1 MSRRLTRAIWVCEF
15 MLIVMAATSSARA
28 EVLPQACRASIGQ
41 IDPAERGLDLSRFNQ
56 APEECLKTIFM
67 HCSDASEKEVLG
79 TGVAMMC
86 STAYEALLKRAFKG
100 DFETLL
106 AWWRSQ
112 RAQSAS
118 ALAISDESV
127 SPSQPGR

>member
-1 MSRRLTRAIWVCEF
+1 
-15 MLIVMAATSSARA
+15 
-28 EVLPQACRASIGQ
+28 
-41 IDPAERGLDLSRFNQ
+41 
-56 APEECLKTIFM
+56 
-67 HCSDASEKEVLG
+67 
-79 TGVAMMC
+79 
-86 STAYEALLKRAFKG
+86 LLKRAFKG